1 MPANYGQGSTFNA
14 SDKSLY
20 LNIEKEIVKYP
31 SPRIELLKRIG
42 GFDQPVN
49 SHKIEWSRRDNR
61 PVKALVA
68 VQRNS
73 GAAQL
78 IVDTPGVF
86 NVDDLIEY
94 HPDGNS
100 SSRTQVVVEAVQ
112 GGTDLTVRFWAGTDQ
127 NFVVGGT
134 VRRVGGATPQGKDAD
149 NMVTTGFEDLYN
161 YTSILEDVVDLSGT
175 QHQALIRGEENS
187 GQLIARKQMELGEV
201 WQNQMVLG
209 IRKKN
214 DVYKTTTA
222 GGIRFLIDTY
232 APANAIN
239 FGGDATWAA
248 SGNDG
253 ALGKID
259 DALDKL
265 SAKVFD
271 KPVMYVGAKFMRK
284 FKYAISDANVQVQ
297 QNQSPEKISKGVGVV
312 GKYLSHL
319 YGPIDVVL
327 IQERTGFM
335 DDLVFLVDESDLGQK
350 AAKGRDWQ
358 TYPLGRKGDS
368 FQWQVLSERTVKMGN
383 PDAHAYLYNL
393 GVGAA

>member
-1 MPANYGQGSTFNA
+1 MPANYGQGSTFQA
-14 SDKSLY
+14 TDKGLY
-20 LNIEKEIVKYP
+20 LNIEKEIKKYP

-42 GFDQPVN
+42 GFEQEIR
-49 SHKIEWSRRDNR
+49 SHKVEWSLRDNR
-61 PVKALVA
+61 PVKAKAA
-68 VQRNS
+68 VQRAS

-94 HPDGNS
+94 HPDGDS
-100 SSRTQVVVEAVQ
+100 TTRTQLVVEAVQ

-127 NFVVGGT
+127 AVVVGGT
-134 VRRVGGATPQGKDAD
+134 VKRIGGATPQGKDAD
-149 NMVTTGFEDLYN
+149 NMVISGFEDLYN

-175 QHQALIRGEENS
+175 QHQSLIRGDENS
-187 GQLIARKQMELGEV
+187 GELIARKQQELGEV
-201 WQNQMVLG
+201 WQSQMVLG

-214 DVYKTTTA
+214 DVYKTHTA
-222 GGIRFLIDTY
+222 GGIRNLIDTY
-232 APANAIN
+232 APENAIN
-239 FGGDATWAA
+239 FGGSAIWAEQ
-248 SGNDG
+248 GDDG
-253 ALGKID
+253 ALGVID
-259 DALDKL
+259 DALDNL
-265 SAKVFD
+265 SSKVFG

-284 FKYAISDANVQVQ
+284 FKYAIADSNIQTTQ
-297 QNQSPEKISKGVGVV
+297 ELNNTRGVGVV

-327 IQERTGFM
+327 IQERTGWM

-368 FQWQVLSERTVKMGN
+368 FQWQILSERTVKMGN
-383 PDAHAYLYNL
+383 PHAHAYIYNL
-393 GVGAA
+393 GL